1 MAIRAFTSSR
11 VVLPGKIGP
20 FAVLVEEQRIVAVV
34 PQDEIPRAV
43 PSTDFGD
50 LAILPGLVDSHI
62 HINEPGRTEWE
73 GFRTATRAAAAGGYT
88 MLVDMPLNCVPATI
102 SVEALEAKRKAAQ
115 GQCQVDWAAWG
126 GVVPDNREQIAALA
140 SAGVSGFKC
149 FLIHPG
155 IEEFTMVN
163 EEPLRAALP
172 HLKKTGLPLLVHAE
186 LPGPIDSATE
196 ELMQADWRVYETYL
210 KSRPDEAELS
220 AIELLIR
227 LCEESGRRIHIVH
240 LSTSKALARLR
251 DAKRRGLPIT
261 VETCPHYLHLCS
273 EEISNGATLN
283 KCAPPIRNRE
293 NREALW
299 QGLREGVIDLVA
311 TDHSP
316 CPPAMKQMERGD
328 FRSAW
333 GGIPS
338 VSLALSLMW
347 TEASRRGFSL
357 VDIARWMAESPAQLA
372 GLEEQKGRLSMG
384 FDADMV
390 VFDPEAEWT
399 VTPMELHYGHAISP
413 YLGECLRGKVVMTF
427 LRGECVYKRGDFP
440 GELRG
445 RECTRK
451 AFARH
456 HNKAFKTFPI
466 SVTISR
472 QISAPTTCRRSGSR
486 E

>member
-1 MAIRAFTSSR
+1 MAVQAFTSSR
-11 VVLPGKIGP
+11 VVLLGKIGA
-20 FAVLVEEQRIVAVV
+20 FAVLVEGQRIVEVV
-34 PQDEIPRAV
+34 PRNQIPRSV
-43 PSTDFGD
+43 PITDFGD

-73 GFRTATRAAAAGGYT
+73 GFRMATRAAAAGGYT
-88 MLVDMPLNCVPATI
+88 MLVDMPLNCVPATT
-102 SVEALEAKRKAAQ
+102 SPEALAVKRKAAQ
-115 GQCQVDWAAWG
+115 GQCHVDWAAWAG
-126 GVVPDNREQIAALA
+126 LVPENLEQIIPLA
-140 SAGVSGFKC
+140 SACVSGFKC

-155 IEEFTMVN
+155 IDEFTMVN
-163 EEPLRAALP
+163 EDHLRAALP
-172 HLKKTGLPLLVHAE
+172 NLKKTGLPLLAHAE

-196 ELMQADWRVYETYL
+196 AWMQADWRVYKTYL
-210 KSRPDEAELS
+210 NSRPDEAELS
-220 AIELLIR
+220 AVELLIG
-227 LCEESGRRIHIVH
+227 LCEESGCQIHVVH
-240 LSTSKALARLR
+240 LSTSKALARLQ

-273 EEISNGATLN
+273 EEISNGATLH
-283 KCAPPIRNRE
+283 KCAPPIRSRE
-293 NREALW
+293 NCEALW
-299 QGLREGVIDLVA
+299 QGLREGIIDLVA

-357 VDIARWMAESPAQLA
+357 VDIVRWMAEGPAQLA
-372 GLEEQKGRLSMG
+372 GLEERKGCLAEG

-399 VTPMELHYGHAISP
+399 VTPAELHYRHAISP
-413 YLGECLRGKVVMTF
+413 YLGERLTGKVLMTY
-427 LRGECVYKRGDFP
+427 LGGECVYKQGSFP

-451 AFARH
+451 TFATH
-456 HNKAFKTFPI
+456 PN
-466 SVTISR
+466 
-472 QISAPTTCRRSGSR
+472 
-486 E
+486 

>member
-1 MAIRAFTSSR
+1 MKAITSSR
-11 VVLPGKIGP
+11 VVLPGNIGA
-20 FAVLVEEQRIVAVV
+20 FAVLIEEQRIEAVV
-34 PQDEIPRAV
+34 PRNEIPLSV
-43 PSTDFGD
+43 SVTDFGD

-62 HINEPGRTEWE
+62 HVNEPGRAEWE

-88 MLVDMPLNCVPATI
+88 MLVDMPLNCVPATT
-102 SVEALEAKRKAAQ
+102 SLEALDAKRRAAQ

-126 GVVPDNREQIAALA
+126 GLVPDNLEQIAGLA

-155 IEEFTMVN
+155 IEEFTLVN
-163 EEPLRAALP
+163 EDQLRAAVP
-172 HLKKTGLPLLVHAE
+172 RLKKTGLPLLVHAE
-186 LPGPIDSATE
+186 LPGPVDSATQG
-196 ELMQADWRVYETYL
+196 LMQANWRGYDTYL

-227 LCEESGRRIHIVH
+227 LCEESGCRIHIVH
-240 LSTSKALARLR
+240 LSTSKALASLR

-299 QGLREGVIDLVA
+299 QGLRDGFIDLVA

-316 CPPAMKQMERGD
+316 CPPAMKRMERGE
-328 FRSAW
+328 FQFAW

-357 VDIARWMAESPAQLA
+357 VDIARWMAGSPAQLA
-372 GLEEQKGRLSMG
+372 GVEERKGRLAAG

-390 VFDPEAEWT
+390 VFDPEAEWA
-399 VTPMELHYGHAISP
+399 VTPADLHYRHAISP
-413 YLGECLRGKVVMTF
+413 YLGERLTGKVLMTF
-427 LRGECVYKRGDFP
+427 LRGECVYKQGSFP
-440 GELRG
+440 CELRG
-445 RECTRK
+445 RECTRNTL
-451 AFARH
+451 ATH
-456 HNKAFKTFPI
+456 HN
-466 SVTISR
+466 
-472 QISAPTTCRRSGSR
+472 
-486 E
+486 

>member
-1 MAIRAFTSSR
+1 MAVKAFTSSQ
-11 VVLPGKIGP
+11 VVLPGKIGA
-20 FAVLVEEQRIVAVV
+20 FAVLVEGQKIVKVV
-34 PQDEIPRAV
+34 PRNEVSDSIQI
-43 PSTDFGD
+43 TDFGD

-88 MLVDMPLNCVPATI
+88 TLVDMPLNCVPATT
-102 SVEALEAKRKAAQ
+102 SPEALEAKRKAAQ

-126 GVVPDNREQIAALA
+126 GLVPENLERIAPLA

-155 IEEFTMVN
+155 IDEFTMIN
-163 EEPLRAALP
+163 ESRLRTALP
-172 HLKKTGLPLLVHAE
+172 NLKKTGLPLLVHAE

-196 ELMQADWRVYETYL
+196 ELMQADWRVYGTYL
-210 KSRPDEAELS
+210 NSRPDESELS

-227 LCEESGRRIHIVH
+227 LCEESGCRIHIVH
-240 LSTSKALARLR
+240 LSTSKGLAGLR
-251 DAKRRGLPIT
+251 DAKRRGLAIT

-273 EEISNGATLN
+273 DEISNGATLH
-283 KCAPPIRNRE
+283 KCAPPIRSRE

-299 QGLREGVIDLVA
+299 QGLREGIIDLVA

-328 FRSAW
+328 FRGAW

-338 VSLALSLMW
+338 VSVALSLMW

-357 VDIARWMAESPAQLA
+357 VDIVRWLAEGPAQLA
-372 GLEEQKGRLSMG
+372 GVGDRKGRLAAG

-399 VTPMELHYGHAISP
+399 VTAADLHYRHAISP
-413 YLGECLRGKVVMTF
+413 YLGERLTGKVLMTF
-427 LRGECVYKRGDFP
+427 LRGECIYKQGSFL
-440 GELRG
+440 GEPRG
-445 RECTRK
+445 REYTHK
-451 AFARH
+451 PF
-456 HNKAFKTFPI
+456 
-466 SVTISR
+466 VTD
-472 QISAPTTCRRSGSR
+472 QN
-486 E
+486 

>member
-1 MAIRAFTSSR
+1 MAVQAFTSSR
-11 VVLPGKIGP
+11 VVLPGKIGA
-20 FAVLVEEQRIVAVV
+20 FAVLVEGQRIVEVV
-34 PQDEIPRAV
+34 PRNQIPRSV
-43 PSTDFGD
+43 PITDFGD

-73 GFRTATRAAAAGGYT
+73 GFRMATRAAAAGGYT
-88 MLVDMPLNCVPATI
+88 MLVDMPLNCVPATT
-102 SVEALEAKRKAAQ
+102 SPEALAVKRKAAQ
-115 GQCQVDWAAWG
+115 GQCHVDWAAWAG
-126 GVVPDNREQIAALA
+126 LVPENLEQIIPLA
-140 SAGVSGFKC
+140 SACVSGFKC

-155 IEEFTMVN
+155 IDEFTMVN
-163 EEPLRAALP
+163 EDHLRAALP
-172 HLKKTGLPLLVHAE
+172 NLKKTGLPLLAHAE

-196 ELMQADWRVYETYL
+196 AWMQADWRVYKTYL
-210 KSRPDEAELS
+210 NSRPDEAELS
-220 AIELLIR
+220 AVELLIS
-227 LCEESGRRIHIVH
+227 LCEESGCQIHVVH

-273 EEISNGATLN
+273 EEISNGATLH
-283 KCAPPIRNRE
+283 KCAPPIRSRE
-293 NREALW
+293 NCEALW
-299 QGLREGVIDLVA
+299 QGLREGIIDLVA

-316 CPPAMKQMERGD
+316 CPPAMKQVERGD

-357 VDIARWMAESPAQLA
+357 VDIARWMAEGPAQLA
-372 GLEEQKGRLSMG
+372 GLEERKGRLAAG
-384 FDADMV
+384 FDSDMV

-399 VTPMELHYGHAISP
+399 VTPAELHYRHAISP
-413 YLGECLRGKVVMTF
+413 YLGERLTGKVLMTF
-427 LRGECVYKRGDFP
+427 LGGECVYKQGSFP

-451 AFARH
+451 TFATH
-456 HNKAFKTFPI
+456 PN
-466 SVTISR
+466 
-472 QISAPTTCRRSGSR
+472 
-486 E
+486 

>member
-1 MAIRAFTSSR
+1 MAVHAFASSR
-11 VVLPGKIGP
+11 VVLPGKIGA
-20 FAVLVEEQRIVAVV
+20 FGVLVEEQRIVAVV
-34 PQDEIPRAV
+34 PRNEIPFSV
-43 PSTDFGD
+43 PVTDFGD
-50 LAILPGLVDSHI
+50 FAILPGLVDSHI

-88 MLVDMPLNCVPATI
+88 MLVDMPLNCVPATT
-102 SVEALEAKRKAAQ
+102 SPEALEAKRKAAQ

-126 GVVPDNREQIAALA
+126 GLVSDNLEQIAALA
-140 SAGVSGFKC
+140 SAGVAGVKC

-163 EEPLRAALP
+163 EDHLRSALP
-172 HLKKTGLPLLVHAE
+172 KLKKTGLPLLVHAE
-186 LPGPIDSATE
+186 LSGPVDSATQG
-196 ELMQADWRVYETYL
+196 LMQADWGAYETYL

-227 LCEESGRRIHIVH
+227 LCEESGCRIHIVH

-261 VETCPHYLHLCS
+261 VETCPHYLHLSS
-273 EEISNGATLN
+273 EEISSGATLN

-299 QGLREGVIDLVA
+299 QGLRDGAIDLVA

-357 VDIARWMAESPAQLA
+357 VDIARWMAEGPAQLA
-372 GLEEQKGRLSMG
+372 GLEERKGRLAVG

-390 VFDPEAEWT
+390 VFDPKAEWS
-399 VTPMELHYGHAISP
+399 VTPAELHYRHAISP
-413 YLGECLRGKVVMTF
+413 YLGERLTGKVLMTF
-427 LRGECVYKRGDFP
+427 LRGEWVYKQGSFSC
-440 GELRG
+440 ELGG
-445 RECTRK
+445 REYTRK
-451 AFARH
+451 AFATH
-456 HNKAFKTFPI
+456 HN
-466 SVTISR
+466 
-472 QISAPTTCRRSGSR
+472 
-486 E
+486 

>member
-1 MAIRAFTSSR
+1 MAVQAFTSSR

-20 FAVLVEEQRIVAVV
+20 FAVLVEDQRIVGVV
-34 PQDEIPRAV
+34 PRSEIPRSV
-43 PSTDFGD
+43 PATDFGD

-62 HINEPGRTEWE
+62 HINEPGRTDWE

-88 MLVDMPLNCVPATI
+88 ILVDMPLNCVPATT
-102 SVEALEAKRKAAQ
+102 SPEALEAKRMAAK
-115 GQCQVDWAAWG
+115 GHCQVDWAAWG
-126 GVVPDNREQIAALA
+126 GLVSSNLEQIPALA

-163 EEPLRAALP
+163 EHHLRAALP
-172 HLKKTGLPLLVHAE
+172 SLKKAGLPLLVHAE
-186 LPGPIDSATE
+186 LSAPIDSATE
-196 ELMQADWRVYETYL
+196 NLMQADWRVYDTYL
-210 KSRPDEAELS
+210 KSRPYEAELS

-227 LCEESGRRIHIVH
+227 LCEESGCRIHIVH
-240 LSTSKALARLR
+240 LSTSRALPRLR

-261 VETCPHYLHLCS
+261 VETCPHYLHMCS
-273 EEISNGATLN
+273 EEISSGATLN

-299 QGLREGVIDLVA
+299 QGLREGIIDLVA

-338 VSLALSLMW
+338 VSLALSLIW
-347 TEASRRGFSL
+347 TEATRRGFSL
-357 VDIARWMAESPAQLA
+357 LDIARWMAEGPAQLA
-372 GLEEQKGRLSMG
+372 GLEERKGRLAAG
-384 FDADMV
+384 FDADLA
-390 VFDPEAEWT
+390 VFDPDAEWT
-399 VTPMELHYGHAISP
+399 VTPSELHYRHAISP
-413 YLGECLRGKVVMTF
+413 YLRERLRGKVLMTF
-427 LRGECVYKRGDFP
+427 LRGECIYKQGGFP

-445 RECTRK
+445 REYTRK
-451 AFARH
+451 AFATH
-456 HNKAFKTFPI
+456 QN
-466 SVTISR
+466 
-472 QISAPTTCRRSGSR
+472 
-486 E
+486 

>member
-1 MAIRAFTSSR
+1 MAVQAFASSR
-11 VVLPGKIGP
+11 VVLPGKIGA
-20 FAVLVEEQRIVAVV
+20 FAVLVEEQRIVDIV
-34 PQDEIPRAV
+34 PRNKIPRSV
-43 PSTDFGD
+43 PVTDFGD

-88 MLVDMPLNCVPATI
+88 MLVDMPLNCVPATT
-102 SVEALEAKRKAAQ
+102 SPQALEAKRKAAQ

-126 GVVPDNREQIAALA
+126 GLVSDNLEQIAALA

-155 IEEFTMVN
+155 IEEFAMVD
-163 EEPLRAALP
+163 EDQLHAALP
-172 HLKKTGLPLLVHAE
+172 KLMKTGLPLLVHAE
-186 LPGPIDSATE
+186 LPEPVDSATQR
-196 ELMQADWRVYETYL
+196 LMLADWRLYETYL
-210 KSRPDEAELS
+210 KSRPDEVELS

-227 LCEESGRRIHIVH
+227 LCEESGCRIHIVH

-261 VETCPHYLHLCS
+261 AETCPHYLHLCS
-273 EEISNGATLN
+273 EEISSGATLN

-357 VDIARWMAESPAQLA
+357 VDIARWMAEGPAQLA
-372 GLEEQKGRLSMG
+372 GLEKRKGRLAGG

-390 VFDPEAEWT
+390 VFDPEAEWE
-399 VTPMELHYGHAISP
+399 VARAELHYRHAISP
-413 YLGECLRGKVVMTF
+413 YLGERLKGKVLMTF
-427 LRGECVYKRGDFP
+427 LRGECVYKQGSFP

-445 RECTRK
+445 REYGPK
-451 AFARH
+451 AFATHR
-456 HNKAFKTFPI
+456 N
-466 SVTISR
+466 
-472 QISAPTTCRRSGSR
+472 
-486 E
+486 

>member
-1 MAIRAFTSSR
+1 MPVRAFTSSR
-11 VVLPGKIGP
+11 VVLPEQIGP
-20 FAVLVEEQRIVAVV
+20 FAVLVEEERIVAVV
-34 PQDEIPRAV
+34 PRDEIPRSV
-43 PSTDFGD
+43 PVTDFGD

-88 MLVDMPLNCVPATI
+88 MLVDMPLNCVPATT
-102 SVEALEAKRKAAQ
+102 SPEALETKRKAAQ

-126 GVVPDNREQIAALA
+126 GAVSDNREQIAALA

-155 IEEFTMVN
+155 IDEFTMVN
-163 EEPLRAALP
+163 DDQLRAALP
-172 HLKKTGLPLLVHAE
+172 NVKKTGLPLLVHAE
-186 LPGPIDSATE
+186 LPGPIDSATQ

-227 LCEESGRRIHIVH
+227 LCEESGCRIHIVH

-316 CPPAMKQMERGD
+316 CPPAMKLLERGD

-347 TEASRRGFSL
+347 TGASWRGFSL
-357 VDIARWMAESPAQLA
+357 VDIAHWMAEGPAQLA
-372 GLEEQKGRLSMG
+372 GLEERKGRLAVG

-390 VFDPEAEWT
+390 VFDPGAEWN
-399 VTPMELHYGHAISP
+399 VTPMDLHHRSGISP
-413 YLGECLRGKVVMTF
+413 YLGEHLRGKVLMTF
-427 LRGECVYKRGDFP
+427 LRGECVHKQDSFP
-440 GELRG
+440 GERRG
-445 RECTRK
+445 REYARK
-451 AFARH
+451 AFATLD
-456 HNKAFKTFPI
+456 N
-466 SVTISR
+466 
-472 QISAPTTCRRSGSR
+472 
-486 E
+486 